1 MEQSAVATDL
11 TDNLPPLL
19 SSILEG
25 LKRDGIYLVQEPT
38 QEKSAHLFEDKAV
51 EAVNE
56 AVQQA
61 FLLFREER
69 DVAQA
74 ARILE
79 KIQIA
84 ATAAER
90 AAFITRNDR
99 TRKCG
104 QIAQRIA
111 DQCRRYF
118 HDLKVG
124 YRHPS
129 AA

>member
-1 MEQSAVATDL
+1 MIQSAVATDL

-19 SSILEG
+19 SSMLEG

-56 AVQQA
+56 AVRQA
-61 FLLFREER
+61 FFLFREEH
-69 DVAQA
+69 DVANA

-79 KIQIA
+79 KIQVA
-84 ATAAER
+84 ATAAEK

-99 TRKCG
+99 TRRCG
-104 QIAQRIA
+104 QIAQKIA

-118 HDLKVG
+118 HDLKAS
-124 YRHPS
+124 YRRPN